1 MFRKSDLLFLTFLRQ
16 NARQTLTSISK
27 KTKIPIS
34 TLYDKLKQHE
44 KTLILKHTTLVD
56 FSKLGYNSRAKI
68 MISSSKEDR
77 DKLRGFLVSYPRI
90 NSLFKINNGYDFLA
104 EGVFRNIKE
113 LEEFLELLEEK
124 FCIKDKKVFYIID
137 EVKRESFLSSPET
150 VSQLIAD
157 DELRGYSITAW
168 RT

>member
-1 MFRKSDLLFLTFLRQ
+1 MLRKSDLLFLTFLRQ

-44 KTLILKHTTLVD
+44 KALILKHTTLVD

-104 EGVFRNIKE
+104 EGVFKNIKK

-150 VSQLIAD
+150 VNQLITD
-157 DELRGYSITAW
+157 DELGGYSITA
-168 RT
+168 